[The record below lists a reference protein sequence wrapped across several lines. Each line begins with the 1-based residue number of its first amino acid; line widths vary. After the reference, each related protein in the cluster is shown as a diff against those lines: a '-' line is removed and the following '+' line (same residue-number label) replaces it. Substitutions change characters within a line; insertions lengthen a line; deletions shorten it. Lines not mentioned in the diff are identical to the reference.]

1 MISRLGRQINASI
14 ERLEKKLKQKNFFLF
29 RLGWALAL
37 FLLYLSS
44 AFLSAWSVIFFSPAA
59 SFQQFHELNPKKGF
73 EGSYVK
79 HRSWSRRL
87 QLIAVSSI
95 LVIVLITVFNG
106 FVLTPRPVKAEVQSF
121 ECTGTSGSPLPINPT
136 TGADVTLTG
145 SGYCQLSTAVSLNSL
160 TVQSGVTLTHAAES
174 TTGLDITVAT
184 DLNIASGGAI
194 STNAKGCQGGNG
206 GATNGYGPN
215 PSTGICAIT
224 TSGYGGAHASGSGA
238 GHGGRGGRGHTDAGG
253 TTYDSSTI
261 PALLGSG
268 GGGGSGPAGG
278 YGGGKII
285 LTVSGTLTV
294 NGTISANGQNG
305 PTTITNGGGEGSQYA
320 GGGGG
325 GGRVAVYYND
335 AAGFTLSNIT
345 STKGLAGTGVG
356 SRLDGSSGSTFIL
369 DQDDD
374 NLRVVTGLDLR
385 SDTDY
390 TKANITFDNGSIINC
405 DTFATLNFGATATL
419 AMNGTTWTCSTID
432 TINISAA
439 TWVTSNTNTITF
451 DKAGAQVDWDITNT
465 LTLNNLT
472 YTGAIAG
479 TTSGNGGV
487 LSMDNAVAVSLINT
501 DINSNIN
508 WTNLTSF
515 NIDADSSIS
524 SNVKGCQGGNGGATN
539 GYGPNTSTGICA
551 INTSGYGGAH
561 ASGSGAGHGGRGG
574 RGHTDAGG
582 TTYDSSTIPALLGS
596 GGGGGSGPAGGY
608 GGGKIIFTVSG
619 TLTVNGTISANG
631 QNGPTTITNGGGGG
645 SGGSVYISTSV
656 ITGSATISANGGNG
670 GEGSQYAGGGGGG
683 GRVAVYYNDA
693 AGFTLSNITSTKG
706 LAGTGVGSRLDGN
719 SGSTFILDQDDDN
732 LRVVTGLDLRSDTD
746 YTKANITFD
755 NGSIINCDTFATL
768 NFGATATLAMNGT
781 TWTCSTIDTINISAA
796 TWVTSNTNTITFDK
810 AGAQVDWDITNTLT
824 LNNLTYTGAIAGT
837 TSGNGG
843 VLSMDNAVAVSL
855 INTDINSNINWTNLT
870 SFNID
875 ADSSISSNVKGCQG
889 GNGGATNG
897 YGPNT
902 STGICAINTSGY
914 GGAHASGS
922 GAGHGGRGGRG
933 HTDAGGTTY
942 DSSTIPALLG
952 SGGGGGSGPA
962 GGYGGGKII
971 FTVSGTLT
979 VNGNISANGQ
989 DGPTTSSNGG
999 GGGSGG
1005 SVYISTSSIIGS
1017 AAISANG
1024 GNGGEGSQY
1033 AGGGGGGGRVAV
1045 YYNDAGGFTLGN
1057 ITATK
1062 GLAGTGVGARLDG
1075 YDGTTYTFQYTVA
1088 DTPSVTAPV
1097 NMSTDSRNPT
1107 LTGTS
1112 YSSNGAVHTT
1122 TDWKITSD
1130 PEGSTIVWSK
1140 DDDAIN
1146 LETTTANA
1154 TNGTFSGALAGA
1166 TTLVGN
1172 TIYHVFVR
1180 YTNAAGDSAWSSGNN
1195 FITNNTQP
1203 VWGGPIIDPG
1213 QVPEDG
1219 TLFWTFDLDDYCSD
1233 ADGDALTY
1241 SADNDFSLGVMT
1253 INPVTHVVT
1262 FTLNANANGSDTI
1275 RFAGTDGLS
1284 SAVLSNA
1291 PTITVNAVND
1301 APVFTKG
1308 SNDFAMED
1316 DASRQVNGWATGIG
1330 TGGGSDESGQVL
1342 TFTVANDNNSLFS
1355 VQPDVNESTGNLT
1368 YTLASNAFGSAT
1380 VTVGLSDNGGTANG
1394 GDDTSDSQT
1403 FTLEA
1408 TSINDEPSFTAGE
1421 SQTMYEDT
1429 GLYTVATWV
1438 VAMSTGPS
1446 NESAQTVSFNVTND
1460 DNSLF
1465 SVQPAIDSSG
1475 ALTFTPAD
1483 NINGSTT
1490 VHVTMQDN
1498 GGTTNGG
1505 DDTSA
1510 EQAFTI
1516 EIRPTNDAPSFT
1528 KGADQSAAEDAGA
1541 QTVAGWAT
1549 GMSKGPADESG
1560 QTLTFNVSSDNNSL
1574 ISVQPDIDESTGN
1587 LTYTPAANINGSATV
1602 TVYLSDDGG
1611 VP

>member
-44 AFLSAWSVIFFSPAA
+44 AFLSAWSVIFFSPTA

-87 QLIAVSSI
+87 QLSAVSSI

-294 NGTISANGQNG
+294 NG
-305 PTTITNGGGEGSQYA
+305 
-320 GGGGG
+320 
-325 GGRVAVYYND
+325 
-335 AAGFTLSNIT
+335 
-345 STKGLAGTGVG
+345 
-356 SRLDGSSGSTFIL
+356 
-369 DQDDD
+369 
-374 NLRVVTGLDLR
+374 
-385 SDTDY
+385 
-390 TKANITFDNGSIINC
+390 
-405 DTFATLNFGATATL
+405 
-419 AMNGTTWTCSTID
+419 
-432 TINISAA
+432 
-439 TWVTSNTNTITF
+439 
-451 DKAGAQVDWDITNT
+451 
-465 LTLNNLT
+465 
-472 YTGAIAG
+472 
-479 TTSGNGGV
+479 
-487 LSMDNAVAVSLINT
+487 
-501 DINSNIN
+501 
-508 WTNLTSF
+508 
-515 NIDADSSIS
+515 
-524 SNVKGCQGGNGGATN
+524 
-539 GYGPNTSTGICA
+539 
-551 INTSGYGGAH
+551 
-561 ASGSGAGHGGRGG
+561 
-574 RGHTDAGG
+574 
-582 TTYDSSTIPALLGS
+582 
-596 GGGGGSGPAGGY
+596 
-608 GGGKIIFTVSG
+608 
-619 TLTVNGTISANG
+619 
-631 QNGPTTITNGGGGG
+631 
-645 SGGSVYISTSV
+645 
-656 ITGSATISANGGNG
+656 
-670 GEGSQYAGGGGGG
+670 
-683 GRVAVYYNDA
+683 
-693 AGFTLSNITSTKG
+693 
-706 LAGTGVGSRLDGN
+706 
-719 SGSTFILDQDDDN
+719 
-732 LRVVTGLDLRSDTD
+732 
-746 YTKANITFD
+746 
-755 NGSIINCDTFATL
+755 
-768 NFGATATLAMNGT
+768 
-781 TWTCSTIDTINISAA
+781 
-796 TWVTSNTNTITFDK
+796 
-810 AGAQVDWDITNTLT
+810 
-824 LNNLTYTGAIAGT
+824 
-837 TSGNGG
+837 
-843 VLSMDNAVAVSL
+843 
-855 INTDINSNINWTNLT
+855 
-870 SFNID
+870 
-875 ADSSISSNVKGCQG
+875 
-889 GNGGATNG
+889 
-897 YGPNT
+897 
-902 STGICAINTSGY
+902 
-914 GGAHASGS
+914 
-922 GAGHGGRGGRG
+922 
-933 HTDAGGTTY
+933 
-942 DSSTIPALLG
+942 
-952 SGGGGGSGPA
+952 
-962 GGYGGGKII
+962 
-971 FTVSGTLT
+971 
-979 VNGNISANGQ
+979 NISANGQ
-989 DGPTTSSNGG
+989 DGPTTSTNGG

-1024 GNGGEGSQY
+1024 GNGGAGSSY

-1421 SQTMYEDT
+1421 SQTVYEDT

-1516 EIRPTNDAPSFT
+1516 EISPTNDAPSFT

-1611 VP
+1611 VTGDYTSDEQTFTITVNAANDTPVANADIDQSVDESAQSVTSNGANSSDTEVDTLTYTWTEISDSGDACALSATNVVNPTVSLADKESGYACIYRLKVNDGTIDSNNDEITVNVPADNDAPTLPGISDKTVNEGDPLSFAVSADDADTSQLSLSADDAEGDFSQKSLDVDQLFTDNQNNTGTFSWETQSGQSGGYVLEVQATDAENVVSDLVNITVVSTTNNDDDSDEEIPENSAPVFAGALPDVSFYAGTTTSVLFTLSDYFTDVDNDELTYTTTGLEHLQAEIDADSKVTLTAPASFSGTETIYFTATDSAAPAVSSNVVVMTVSETIPQSDINHVTGSSKGKGLIVVTGNEGQILASWQAFTKGGVVPRLETINGNTYIFAIKRTPGSTIHIYTSQGNLLKKKRLAPKLHYRRFATGNLDSNDSTIEMAIATKRGTTIYFKIFSFNPSTKQIVLKKRAKYKPLPGKNYRTTIQKQRIKLIDNNGQTKFVWKPF